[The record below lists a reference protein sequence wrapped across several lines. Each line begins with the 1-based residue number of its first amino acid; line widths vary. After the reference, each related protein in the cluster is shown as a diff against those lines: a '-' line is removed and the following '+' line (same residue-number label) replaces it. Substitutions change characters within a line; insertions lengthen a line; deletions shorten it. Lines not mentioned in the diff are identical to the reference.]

1 MLFSTLIDR
10 KVPVCLLK
18 VLISW
23 YSKCNVM
30 VRWGS
35 SLSRSF
41 AVKAGVRQGGVL
53 VFAVYIDHL
62 ICALE
67 NSDHGC
73 VIHGVCLGCIVYA
86 DNFFLMS
93 HSLGSMQSMLDICSR
108 EIAGLHLK
116 FNSKKSVTFRI
127 GARYNFDCAPRI
139 LDGSVLSVVAVVRY
153 LGIFIKSGRKMVCSF
168 EHIRLSIYRTFNAIY
183 RRSKSSDSELV
194 TVELIRSFC
203 LPLIT
208 YGLEALNLR
217 ATAYLM

>member
-1 MLFSTLIDR
+1 MLFSKLIDR
-10 KVPVCLLK
+10 KVPICLLK
-18 VLISW
+18 VLTSW
-23 YSKCNVM
+23 YSKCNAM

-41 AVKAGVRQGGVL
+41 AVKAGVRQGCVL
-53 VFAVYIDHL
+53 SPYLFAVYIDHL

-67 NSDHGC
+67 NSGHGR
-73 VIHGVCLGCIVYA
+73 VIHGVYLGCIVYA
-86 DNFFLMS
+86 DDILFTS
-93 HSLGSMQSMLDICSR
+93 HSWSSMQSMLDNCSI
-108 EIAGLHLK
+108 EIAKLHLK
-116 FNSKKSVTFRI
+116 FKSKKSVTFRI
-127 GARYNFDCAPRI
+127 GARYNFDCAPLI

-168 EHIRLSIYRTFNAIY
+168 EHIRLKFYSTFNAIY

-217 ATAYLM
+217 ATD